1 MKANKLLMFLM
12 IVLLSAPFIA
22 SAQDAATTAPKVE
35 EKTFTLSGS
44 IDTYAHTSLGTQN
57 ASGMYAPTTSFA
69 NLRGFGLGMFN
80 LIGSYQG
87 EKVGFTADV
96 VFGPRGYDAV
106 FNNGYTSQRIVNQ
119 LFAYYKISDAF
130 TLNLGQFNT
139 FLGYEVI
146 SPAINFHYST
156 SYLFSYG
163 PFNHTGLRLDY
174 ASEGGFVAKL
184 AIMNPTDAVEFNP
197 VNTYTAGLQIGFTND
212 KGGIWFNG
220 LVGDQDG
227 KLDEDVDAINDE
239 SNGMTVQF
247 DLTTGWNLTDAF
259 YLGLNTSLQTR
270 GVNKV
275 VTATGVEN
283 VTGADPS
290 SFFGVAVY
298 PKLTLSESFA
308 LGLRGEYFSI
318 KNTHITPTPIALDAG
333 DGSVIALTL
342 SGNYKVG
349 GLTIIPEVRVDK
361 TSEDSYTNK
370 EGEAKDLMPSLTLA
384 AVYKF

>member
-12 IVLLSAPFIA
+12 IVFLSVPFLA
-22 SAQDAATTAPKVE
+22 AAQDAATAAPKEE

-44 IDTYAHTSLGTQN
+44 IDTYAHSSLGYQN
-57 ASGMYAPTTSFA
+57 GGGGYAPTTSFS

-106 FNNGYTSQRIVNQ
+106 FANQYTSQRIVNQ
-119 LFAYYKISDAF
+119 LFAYYKISDAL
-130 TLNLGQFNT
+130 TVNLGQFNT

-163 PFNHTGLRLDY
+163 PFNHTGVRLDY

-184 AIMNPTDAVEFNP
+184 ALMNPTDLVEFNP
-197 VNTYTAGLQIGFTND
+197 TNTYTLGLQLGYTTD
-212 KGGIWFNG
+212 AGGVWLNG
-220 LVGDQDG
+220 LYGDQDG
-227 KLDEDVDAINDE
+227 KLDEDVDPITTQ
-239 SNGMTVQF
+239 SGGTTLQI
-247 DLTTGWNLTDAF
+247 DLTTGWNVGESF
-259 YLGLNTSLQTR
+259 YLGFNGSLQQR
-270 GVNKV
+270 GVNKI
-275 VTATGVEN
+275 VTATGVED

-290 SFFGVAVY
+290 SFMGVAIY
-298 PKLTLSESFA
+298 PKATLSDAFS
-308 LGLRGEYFSI
+308 LGLRAEYFSV
-318 KNTHITPTPIALDAG
+318 KNSHITPFGLDADG
-333 DGSVIALTL
+333 DGSVIAATL

-349 GLTIIPEVRVDK
+349 GLTIIPEVRIDK

-370 EGEAKDLMPSLTLA
+370 DGDAKDLMPSLTLA